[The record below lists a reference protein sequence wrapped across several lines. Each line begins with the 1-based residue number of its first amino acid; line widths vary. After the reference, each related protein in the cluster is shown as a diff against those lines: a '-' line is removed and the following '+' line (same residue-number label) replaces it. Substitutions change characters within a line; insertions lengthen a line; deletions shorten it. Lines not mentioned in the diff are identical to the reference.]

1 LLPPTGTRTTDLFYD
16 FREDVVKAVNGANSL
31 KNDPAKYEAFVEK
44 NQHLIAA
51 GPYVNNKLK
60 ILSNI
65 RAQRKLIE
73 NYTGDD
79 MSRDEKR
86 TLIDELDALR
96 TEALEDVKAIR
107 SEVMKMHRQ

>member
-1 LLPPTGTRTTDLFYD
+1 
-16 FREDVVKAVNGANSL
+16 
-31 KNDPAKYEAFVEK
+31 
-44 NQHLIAA
+44 
-51 GPYVNNKLK
+51 
-60 ILSNI
+60 
-65 RAQRKLIE
+65 
-73 NYTGDD
+73 